1 MALTNCGRRLDSDGD
16 GGDKAAAAAGERGD
30 NAAGAVQWAA
40 AGSKAGDADDAVD
53 NERRRGADGF
63 APAAAAAHSAAPPA
77 DISARA
83 ISFLAAS
90 FDSDGARSF
99 LRWRLPAS
107 TSEATAAA
115 AVRLGGGAARAANGL
130 KPRVCRARLHC
141 WRSWGGGNARAARTL
156 CSSGPVH
163 ALAID
168 GCVDAM
174 CCRMM
179 EVLKVLPS
187 RAASTRSVRVENRSA
202 LAL

>member
-16 GGDKAAAAAGERGD
+16 GGGKAAAAAGERGD

-63 APAAAAAHSAAPPA
+63 APAAAAHSAAPPA

-83 ISFLAAS
+83 ISFLAAN
-90 FDSDGARSF
+90 FDSDGASSF

-115 AVRLGGGAARAANGL
+115 AVRLGGGAARAADGL
-130 KPRVCRARLHC
+130 KPRVWRARLHA